1 MSSNAASTVAKNSIW
16 LVVQPL
22 VLSVLSLFVV
32 GLVARKLGPE
42 EYGVFVFALA
52 FTMLFRP
59 VINMGLRGLMVR
71 AIAEDKS
78 IADEYLG
85 QTLVLRFVLGILA
98 IGLTYIFLNL
108 FEYSEKTIQVTMIAS
123 LILLLQSLFTAFHDF
138 FQAFE
143 KMRYVAISQFISG
156 CVLSL
161 CTVVAVLAGYGLV
174 EIIIIYVLGNVLTL
188 ITCIYYQWKYF
199 RIPRLRVN
207 IPFFSANL
215 KKGFPF
221 FIPQIL
227 YTFNSR
233 LGVLMIADLAGARAV
248 AMYGAATNLTD
259 KLLVVPEGIGA
270 SIFPAIASLAEGR
283 RDEAIELYRSFSRY
297 VLLLGLPLAAGT
309 TGLSDHVIDFIY
321 GDEYVETALILSV
334 LIWGTLF
341 QFIMSIKN
349 WTLNAMHY
357 EKMTAIVPIITTPI
371 FFIGCYFLVQE
382 YGVLGAAIA
391 FLGNCI
397 LTFIILSILVNI
409 YITPKTYPSFFFIR
423 SMIAV
428 ISMYIVILYIK
439 PYGFLL
445 SFISAVIVYLSLLVI
460 LRLIDKKELLA
471 VKKLIYKK

>member
-1 MSSNAASTVAKNSIW
+1 MSSKAASTVAKNSIW

-22 VLSVLSLFVV
+22 MLSVLSLFVV

-108 FEYSEKTIQVTMIAS
+108 FDYSEKTVQVTMIAS

-161 CTVVAVLAGYGLV
+161 CTVAAVLAGYGLI

-188 ITCIYYQWKYF
+188 ITCIYYQWKHF
-199 RIPRLRVN
+199 KIPKLRVN
-207 IPFFSANL
+207 INFFAANL

-270 SIFPAIASLAEGR
+270 SIFPAIASLAEGS
-283 RDEAIELYRSFSRY
+283 RDEAVELYRKFSRY
-297 VLLLGLPLAAGT
+297 ILLLGLPLAAGT
-309 TGLSDHVIDFIY
+309 TGLSDRVIDFIY
-321 GDEYVETALILSV
+321 GDEYAETAIILSV
-334 LIWGTLF
+334 LIWATFF
-341 QFIMSIKN
+341 QFILSIKN

-371 FFIGCYFLVQE
+371 FFIACYFLVVE

-397 LTFIILSILVNI
+397 LTFIVLSVLVNI

-428 ISMYIVILYIK
+428 IAMYLVIFYLE

-445 SFISAVIVYLSLLVI
+445 SFFSAVIVYLTFIVM
-460 LRLIDKKELLA
+460 LRLVDKEELLA
-471 VKKLIYKK
+471 VKQLIYKK